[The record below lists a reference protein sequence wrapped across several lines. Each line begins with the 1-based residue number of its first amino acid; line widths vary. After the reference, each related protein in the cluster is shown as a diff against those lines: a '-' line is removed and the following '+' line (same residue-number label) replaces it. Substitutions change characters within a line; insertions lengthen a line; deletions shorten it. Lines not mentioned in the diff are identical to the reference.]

1 MVETLLL
8 PIRSHF
14 HRDWWGAIMAGG
26 RGDWR
31 ESGGPIFVADQL
43 LLRGEMAYVAGA
55 VAGLRSESPTSLFGL
70 RWSRREIQNMGV
82 VFISEQKAKRNF

>member
-8 PIRSHF
+8 SVRNHF
-14 HRDWWGAIMAGG
+14 DRDWWGATMAGG

-31 ESGGPIFVADQL
+31 ESGGLIFVADQF

-55 VAGLRSESPTSLFGL
+55 VAGLRSESPTYLFGL
-70 RWSRREIQNMGV
+70 RWSRREIQNMSV
-82 VFISEQKAKRNF
+82 VFISKQKAKRNI